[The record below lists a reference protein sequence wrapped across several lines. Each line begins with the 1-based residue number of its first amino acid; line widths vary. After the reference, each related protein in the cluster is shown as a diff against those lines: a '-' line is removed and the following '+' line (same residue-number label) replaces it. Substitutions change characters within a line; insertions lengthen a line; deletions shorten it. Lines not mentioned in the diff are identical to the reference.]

1 LPHITELKLQSKA
14 SYLIAKQSLEI
25 VVHKQ
30 SSKQIVKNNKSH
42 STQQKQQQ
50 RPIAMKALQLPVHEE
65 EITTIHKK
73 KTVEKLRICAQS

>member
-1 LPHITELKLQSKA
+1 LPHIPELKLQAKA

-25 VVHKQ
+25 AVHKQ
-30 SSKQIVKNNKSH
+30 SSKKIVKYNKSR

-65 EITTIHKK
+65 EITTIHQK
-73 KTVEKLRICAQS
+73 ESSRNS